1 GDFQSPALPTE
12 LLGHMFRC
20 SEVAAKDAYITEV
33 GCLRQ
38 AFCQD
43 FFTLP
48 SAGSQVLDPPL
59 WDGGVV
65 SRSSSAVE
73 ISRSPRSPKLQGQ
86 GLRPDPRRAGPWN
99 AVFMA
104 VAGDRCSVVSAFL
117 S

>member
-1 GDFQSPALPTE
+1 
-12 LLGHMFRC
+12 MFRC

-86 GLRPDPRRAGPWN
+86 GLRRTRAAPVDGTLFSWPTSG
-99 AVFMA
+99 MA
-104 VAGDRCSVVSAFL
+104 AA
-117 S
+117 

>member
-1 GDFQSPALPTE
+1 FQSPALPTE

-33 GCLRQ
+33 GCRRQ

-59 WDGGVV
+59 WGGGVV

-86 GLRPDPRRAGPWN
+86 GLRRTRAALVHGTLFSWPLP
-99 AVFMA
+99 AI
-104 VAGDRCSVVSAFL
+104 VAA
-117 S
+117 